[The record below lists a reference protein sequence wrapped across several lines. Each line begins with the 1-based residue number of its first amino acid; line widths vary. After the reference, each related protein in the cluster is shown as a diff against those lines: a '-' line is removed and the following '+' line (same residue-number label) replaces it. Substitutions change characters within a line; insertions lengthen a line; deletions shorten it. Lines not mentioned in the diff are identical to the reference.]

1 MNDSEKVLRILE
13 LLEKILGNLEKYDRT
28 PNMQSSKHSSEVITE
43 IKKALEL
50 LDELSVLT
58 GQDMQ
63 LLKEIKEILEDK
75 S

>member
-1 MNDSEKVLRILE
+1 MNDSEKVVRIIE

-43 IKKALEL
+43 IKK
-50 LDELSVLT
+50 
-58 GQDMQ
+58 
-63 LLKEIKEILEDK
+63 ILE